1 MLSGVVY
8 SCIFAVKIIKP
19 VTMKKLIALLAVC
32 GFALAFVACG
42 KKAEPAA
49 EAVDSAAT
57 TTEEVVA
64 DSASEVVDSA
74 AVDSTAVN

>member
-1 MLSGVVY
+1 
-8 SCIFAVKIIKP
+8 
-19 VTMKKLIALLAVC
+19 MKKLIALLAVC

-49 EAVDSAAT
+49 EAVDSTA
-57 TTEEVVA
+57 TEEVVV

-74 AVDSTAVN
+74 AVDSTAVH

>member
-1 MLSGVVY
+1 VLYTV
-8 SCIFAVKIIKP
+8 IFAKNFIKP

-49 EAVDSAAT
+49 EAVDSVA
-57 TTEEVVA
+57 TEEVVV
-64 DSASEVVDSA
+64 DSASDVIDTV
-74 AVDSTAVN
+74 AVDTVAN

>member
-1 MLSGVVY
+1 LLSSVVY
-8 SCIFAVKIIKP
+8 SYIFAMKIIKP

-74 AVDSTAVN
+74 AVDSTGVN